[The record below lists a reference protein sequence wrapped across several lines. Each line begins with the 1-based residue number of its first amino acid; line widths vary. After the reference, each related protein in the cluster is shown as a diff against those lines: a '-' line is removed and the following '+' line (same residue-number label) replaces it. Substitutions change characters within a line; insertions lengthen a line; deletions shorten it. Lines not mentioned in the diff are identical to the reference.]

1 MVRIVSASRIG
12 QQGRQLP
19 SFPHPSRDNA
29 ATDAY
34 SPISLPRISFMIGER
49 GTAGHAG
56 SSGGKESL
64 QMSLFGEEGDDRD

>member
-1 MVRIVSASRIG
+1 
-12 QQGRQLP
+12 
-19 SFPHPSRDNA
+19 
-29 ATDAY
+29 
-34 SPISLPRISFMIGER
+34 MIGER